1 MQGKTLTK
9 PAAKSI
15 EPEPSVYIG
24 IDVCKDW
31 LDVYVHPQGHEF
43 RVANNKSGHQQL
55 NRKLKAFSPE
65 RIVMEATGKFH
76 RAAQRAMHNAG
87 FAVCI
92 INPYRSRKFAD
103 VLGQLAKTDRIDARV
118 LALFGEL
125 LKPEITPPPCETLL
139 QLGELASARRAM
151 IEQQTRLANQLG
163 STESMSVRKK
173 LRAQKKMLERHIKK
187 IDEEMK
193 ALIKTDEV
201 LKRRA
206 EILRSIPGI
215 GLVTS
220 NNLLALMSELGQ
232 CSRQQIGALA
242 GLVPMNWDSGKMRGK
257 RMIKGGRQH
266 VRDALYMAAV
276 TASRCNPDL
285 KDFYQRLTNPQK
297 GESKKS
303 KVALVAVMRKLLVL
317 ANALIRDDRLWS
329 ARAPEQAT

>member
-1 MQGKTLTK
+1 MQGKTLTR

-15 EPEPSVYIG
+15 EPELPVYIG

-31 LDVYVHPQGHEF
+31 LDVYVHPQAHEF
-43 RVANNKSGHQQL
+43 RVANNKSGHKQL
-55 NRKLKAFSPE
+55 NRKLKPLSPE

-76 RAAQRAMHNAG
+76 RAPQRAMHDAG

-103 VLGQLAKTDRIDARV
+103 VLGQLAKTDRLDAKT

-125 LKPEITPPPCETLL
+125 MKPEITPPPSEILL
-139 QLGELASARRAM
+139 ELGELASARRAM
-151 IEQQTRLANQLG
+151 IEQHTRLSNQLG
-163 STESMSVRKK
+163 STENACVCNK
-173 LRAQKKMLERHIKK
+173 LRAQKKMLDRHIKK
-187 IDEEMK
+187 LDEEMK

-201 LKRRA
+201 LKRRS
-206 EILRSIPGI
+206 EILLSIPGI
-215 GLVTS
+215 GSVTS
-220 NNLLALMSELGQ
+220 CNLLALMSELGD

-242 GLVPMNWDSGKMRGK
+242 GLVPMNWDSGKMRGR

-266 VRDALYMAAV
+266 VRNALYMAAM

-285 KDFYQRLTNPQK
+285 KNFYERLINPKK
-297 GESKKS
+297 GVGKKS

-317 ANALIRDDRLWS
+317 ANALIRDNRLWS
-329 ARAPEQAT
+329 AKSPVLPS